1 MLCQKSLGAI
11 RDFFVV
17 CGRRES
23 LRPLRPFTV
32 DFPIRGEHEETGREV
47 YTVKR
52 DVMGDKGL
60 KLRNSWGKGMQWDK
74 LHLYLRV
81 GPVVLFQLD
90 TDWSN
95 RRFTLAVLNFKITN
109 K

>member
-1 MLCQKSLGAI
+1 
-11 RDFFVV
+11 
-17 CGRRES
+17 
-23 LRPLRPFTV
+23 V
-32 DFPIRGEHEETGREV
+32 DLSIRGEHEETGREV